1 MIKDEQLLNYSGGE
15 WRRSHASEFLD
26 VRNPATAE
34 TLVRAP
40 LTPPEEVDEAA
51 RAAQAAFAEWR
62 RTPPTERIQY
72 LFKLKRLLDEHFD
85 EIARLTTQECG
96 KTLVESQG
104 ELRRGIENEVLDRK
118 STRLNSSHTVISYA
132 VFCLKKKKSG

>member
-1 MIKDEQLLNYSGGE
+1 MIKDGQLLNFSGGE
-15 WRRSHASEFLD
+15 WKRSHASEFLD

-34 TLVRAP
+34 TLVRVP

-72 LFKLKRLLDEHFD
+72 LFKLQRLLDEPLA
-85 EIARLTTQECG
+85 ETGRLTTQECG
-96 KTLVESQG
+96 KTLAESQG
-104 ELRRGIENEVLDRK
+104 
-118 STRLNSSHTVISYA
+118 
-132 VFCLKKKKSG
+132 